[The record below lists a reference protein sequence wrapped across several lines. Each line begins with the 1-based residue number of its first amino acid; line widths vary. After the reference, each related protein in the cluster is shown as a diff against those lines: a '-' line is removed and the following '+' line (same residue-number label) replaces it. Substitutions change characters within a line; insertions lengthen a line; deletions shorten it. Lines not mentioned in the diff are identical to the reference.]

1 MNPGYNGG
9 MNKFL
14 FRLSMPVALIILLL
28 SGCKDDKATIER
40 LEAKRDHVKAML
52 IERASAGENMSS
64 YVARMEQ
71 AGAHFKRGEVPQGEA
86 IMDAVARDLE
96 AGGGNIAQAV
106 EDSEFGSPRRVTI
119 DGYDE
124 AQGAMEPFISRDGRG
139 LLFNSQKRG
148 GTPPDLQ
155 YAERVDDVT
164 FRYRGPVDGA
174 NSDAVDGAPSM
185 DRGNRLY
192 FISPRDYGKRL
203 ATIYSARFNGGAID
217 RPRLIE
223 GDVAPG
229 KPGMLNM
236 DAEIS
241 ADGRTLY
248 YCVNEW
254 NTEHNLPRTSDI
266 QVARLSGGR
275 FETLANSATIFRAVN
290 SKDLEYAPAL
300 SSDEREL
307 FFTRASF
314 AFSGGKLSL
323 AQTSI
328 MVARRGAI
336 GEPFGTPRQ
345 ITSITG
351 FVEGP
356 TITPDGGKVYYHR
369 RDGDRFHLYMVARR

>member
-1 MNPGYNGG
+1 MRR
-9 MNKFL
+9 FL
-14 FRLSMPVALIILLL
+14 FRLSMLLVLTMLLL
-28 SGCKDDKATIER
+28 AGCKNDKATVER

-52 IERASAGENMSS
+52 VERASAGEDISS

-71 AGAHFKRGEVPQGEA
+71 AGAHFKRGEVAQGEA

-96 AGGGNIAQAV
+96 AGRANMAQAP
-106 EDSEFGSPRRVTI
+106 EDGEFGPPRRVTI
-119 DGYDE
+119 EGYDE
-124 AQGAMEPFISRDGRG
+124 ARGAMEPFISRDGRL
-139 LLFNSQKRG
+139 LLFNSQHRD
-148 GTPPDLQ
+148 GTPPDLH
-155 YAERVDDVT
+155 YAQRVDDLT
-164 FRYRGPVDGA
+164 FRYGGPVDGA

-192 FISPRDYGKRL
+192 FISPRDYGKTL

-217 RPRLIE
+217 LPRLVD

-254 NTEHNLPRTSDI
+254 NTDHNLPRTSDI
-266 QVARLSGGR
+266 QAARWSDGR
-275 FETLANSATIFRAVN
+275 FETLADSAAVFRAVN

-300 SSDEREL
+300 SADEREL
-307 FFTRASF
+307 FFTRARF
-314 AFSGGKLSL
+314 TFSGGKLSL
-323 AQTSI
+323 AQASI
-328 MVARRGAI
+328 MVARRDATGQ
-336 GEPFGTPRQ
+336 PFEKPRP

-356 TITPDGGKVYYHR
+356 TITPDGDKVYFHR
-369 RDGDRFHLYMVARR
+369 RDGDRFHLYMVARH

>member
-1 MNPGYNGG
+1 MHR
-9 MNKFL
+9 FL
-14 FRLSMPVALIILLL
+14 FRLSMLMALTILVLT
-28 SGCKDDKATIER
+28 GCKDNRATVER

-52 IERASAGENMSS
+52 VERASADEDVSS

-71 AGAHFKRGEVPQGEA
+71 AGTHFKRGEVAQGEA
-86 IMDAVARDLE
+86 IMDAVTRDLE
-96 AGGGNIAQAV
+96 AGRGNMARAP
-106 EDSEFGSPRRVTI
+106 ENGEFGPPRRVTI
-119 DGYDE
+119 EGYDE
-124 AQGAMEPFISRDGRG
+124 AQGAMEPFISRDGRL
-139 LLFNSQKRG
+139 LLFNSQHRG
-148 GTPPDLQ
+148 GTPPDLH
-155 YAERVDDVT
+155 YAERVDDLT
-164 FRYRGPVDGA
+164 FRYRGPVDRA

-192 FISPRDYGKRL
+192 FISPRDYGKTL

-217 RPRLIE
+217 PPRLVD

-254 NTEHNLPRTSDI
+254 NTDHNLPRTSDI

-275 FETLANSATIFRAVN
+275 FETLANSAAIFHAVN

-300 SSDEREL
+300 SADEREL
-307 FFTRASF
+307 FFTRARF
-314 AFSGGKLSL
+314 TFSGGKLSL

-328 MVARRGAI
+328 MVARRNASGQ
-336 GEPFGTPRQ
+336 PFGKPRP

-356 TITPDGGKVYYHR
+356 TITPDGDKVYFHR